1 LADEIS
7 FAMAHK
13 CGGLRTS
20 VYQACGDPSIF
31 STNDSRTRIG
41 PIRFACEAIAIIII
55 FRKQEYMTQ
64 STEKISPSHSEEHM
78 LGHGFYN
85 KHSHEQ
91 ARANTYALPLIVEA
105 INRID
110 LAQIGGEFRIADY
123 GSAQGQ
129 NSLLPMK
136 TAIAQTRARAAK
148 PSGTAIPI
156 DVTHTDLPTN
166 DWSTLFQT
174 VLFSPDS
181 YLAGE
186 TDVFCFAS
194 GTSIYQ
200 QIFPP
205 AHIALGYSAI
215 TEHWLSRKPCNIP
228 NEIWSARATGEVH
241 NTWAAQARTDWHAFL
256 QYRALEMQPSAQ
268 LLIIGSGANAEG
280 NSGAEGLIDLAN
292 QILQQLVK
300 DGTLYPT
307 EYEEMAIPTY
317 YRIAEEWTEP
327 FMPNS
332 TSVPAADLSLDHFE
346 EVTLPDVYLEQF
358 QQDGN
363 AQAFAEAYSGFFKAA
378 YEPCLFVNLNDKR
391 TAESRQQV
399 IDLFSQR
406 LQSALAQDPAKY
418 SCRWI
423 LDLMLISKKQK

>member
-1 LADEIS
+1 
-7 FAMAHK
+7 MAHK

-20 VYQACGDPSIF
+20 VYQACGDPSTREGFRSQSSRRTGPGREHGQYVLLAKPLQSSSF
-31 STNDSRTRIG
+31 SES
-41 PIRFACEAIAIIII
+41 
-55 FRKQEYMTQ
+55 
-64 STEKISPSHSEEHM
+64 
-78 LGHGFYN
+78 

-91 ARANTYALPLIVEA
+91 AKANTYALPLIVEG

-110 LAQIGGEFRIADY
+110 LKQIGSEFGIADY

-136 TAIAQTRARAAK
+136 TAIAQIRALAPKSGRA
-148 PSGTAIPI
+148 TIPI
-156 DVTHTDLPTN
+156 SVTHTDLPTN
-166 DWSTLFQT
+166 DWSTLFQA

-186 TDVFCFAS
+186 SDVFCFAS
-194 GTSIYQ
+194 GTSVYQ

-205 AHIALGYSAI
+205 NHIAFGYSAI

-228 NEIWSARATGEVH
+228 NEIWSPRATGEVH
-241 NTWAAQARTDWHAFL
+241 NTWAAQAKVDWHSFL

-268 LLIIGSGANAEG
+268 LLIVGSGADTEG

-292 QILQQLVK
+292 HILQQLVK
-300 DGTLYPT
+300 AGTLYPS

-317 YRIAEEWTEP
+317 YRTAQEWKEP
-327 FMPNS
+327 F
-332 TSVPAADLSLDHFE
+332 TSQSNFPQGGVLSLGHFE
-346 EVTLPDVYLEQF
+346 EVTLPDVYLEKV
-358 QQDGN
+358 QQDGD
-363 AQAFAEAYSGFFKAA
+363 AQAFAKAYTGFFKAA
-378 YEPCLFVNLNDKR
+378 YEPCLFVNLSDKR
-391 TAESRQQV
+391 TPESRQQV

-418 SCRWI
+418 SCRWR
-423 LDLMLISKKQK
+423 LQLMLISKRPE

>member
-1 LADEIS
+1 MDLGREHSKYVLLAKPLQSSS
-7 FAMAHK
+7 F
-13 CGGLRTS
+13 S
-20 VYQACGDPSIF
+20 
-31 STNDSRTRIG
+31 
-41 PIRFACEAIAIIII
+41 E
-55 FRKQEYMTQ
+55 KQEHMTQ
-64 STEKISPSHSEEHM
+64 PTKKLSASHSEEHM

-91 ARANTYALPLIVEA
+91 AKANTYALSLIVEA
-105 INRID
+105 ITRID
-110 LAQIGGEFRIADY
+110 FAQIGSEFRIADY

-136 TAIAQTRARAAK
+136 TALAQIKKLTPKSA
-148 PSGTAIPI
+148 TIPI
-156 DVTHTDLPTN
+156 SVTHTDLPTN

-186 TDVFCFAS
+186 RDVFCFAS

-200 QIFPP
+200 QIFPTN
-205 AHIALGYSAI
+205 HIAFGYSAI

-228 NEIWSARATGEVH
+228 NQIWSVRATGKVH
-241 NTWAAQARTDWHAFL
+241 STWAAQAKADWHAFL
-256 QYRALEMQPSAQ
+256 QYRASEMQPSAQ
-268 LLIIGSGANAEG
+268 LVIIGSGANAEG

-317 YRIAEEWTEP
+317 YRIAQEWKEP
-327 FMPNS
+327 F
-332 TSVPAADLSLDHFE
+332 TSESNFRAVLSLDHFE
-346 EVTLPDVYLEQF
+346 EVTIPEVYLKKF
-358 QQDGN
+358 QQDGD
-363 AQAFAEAYSGFFKAA
+363 AQSFAKAYTGFFKAA
-378 YEPCLFVNLNDKR
+378 YEPCLFVNLSDKR
-391 TAESRQQV
+391 TPESRQQV

-418 SCRWI
+418 SCRWR
-423 LDLMLISKKQK
+423 LQLMLISKRPE

>member
-1 LADEIS
+1 
-7 FAMAHK
+7 M
-13 CGGLRTS
+13 
-20 VYQACGDPSIF
+20 
-31 STNDSRTRIG
+31 TR
-41 PIRFACEAIAIIII
+41 
-55 FRKQEYMTQ
+55 
-64 STEKISPSHSEEHM
+64 STENLSVSRGEEHM

-91 ARANTYALPLIVEA
+91 AKANTYGLPLIVEA

-136 TAIAQTRARAAK
+136 TAVAQIKTLAAK
-148 PSGTAIPI
+148 SGRATIPI
-156 DVTHTDLPTN
+156 SVTHTDLPTN

-186 TDVFCFAS
+186 RDVFCFAS

-205 AHIALGYSAI
+205 KHIAFGYSAI

-228 NEIWSARATGEVH
+228 NEIWSTRATGEVRD
-241 NTWAAQARTDWHAFL
+241 TWAAQAKADWHAFL

-268 LLIIGSGANAEG
+268 LLIIGSGADAEG
-280 NSGAEGLIDLAN
+280 NSGAEGLTDLAN
-292 QILQQLVK
+292 HILQQLVK
-300 DGTLYPT
+300 AGTLYPK

-317 YRIAEEWTEP
+317 YRTAQEWKEP
-327 FMPNS
+327 FMSDSNFS
-332 TSVPAADLSLDHFE
+332 QSAALSLDDFKE
-346 EVTLPDVYLEQF
+346 LTLDDVYLEQF
-358 QQDGN
+358 ERDGD
-363 AQAFAEAYSGFFKAA
+363 AQAFAKAYTGFFKAA
-378 YEPCLFVNLNDKR
+378 FEPCLFVNLSDKR
-391 TAESRQQV
+391 TPENRQQV
-399 IDLFSQR
+399 IDVFSQR
-406 LQSALAQDPAKY
+406 LQFALAQDPKKY
-418 SCRWI
+418 SCRWV
-423 LDLMLISKKQK
+423 LHLMLISKKQK

>member
-1 LADEIS
+1 MKSLSPWHTNAAVCAQAFIKLAEIRQSSRRTGPGRAHGQYVLLAKPLQSSS
-7 FAMAHK
+7 FFENKNYMA
-13 CGGLRTS
+13 
-20 VYQACGDPSIF
+20 
-31 STNDSRTRIG
+31 
-41 PIRFACEAIAIIII
+41 
-55 FRKQEYMTQ
+55 Q
-64 STEKISPSHSEEHM
+64 STDKLSASHSEEHM

-91 ARANTYALPLIVEA
+91 AKANMYALPLIVEA

-136 TAIAQTRARAAK
+136 TAIAQIRKLPAK
-148 PSGTAIPI
+148 SGTATIPI
-156 DVTHTDLPTN
+156 SVTHTDLPTN

-181 YLAGE
+181 YLTGQ
-186 TDVFCFAS
+186 TNVFCFAS

-205 AHIALGYSAI
+205 NHIAFGYSAI
-215 TEHWLSRKPCNIP
+215 TEHWLSRKPCDIP

-241 NTWAAQARTDWHAFL
+241 NTWAAQAKADWHAFL

-300 DGTLYPT
+300 DGTLKAT
-307 EYEEMAIPTY
+307 EYEQMAVPTY
-317 YRIAEEWTEP
+317 YRTAEEWKEP
-327 FMPNS
+327 FMSDS
-332 TSVPAADLSLDHFE
+332 TFAQAEALSLDYFK
-346 EVTLPDVYLEQF
+346 EVTLPDVYLERF
-358 QQDGN
+358 QQDGD
-363 AQAFAEAYSGFFKAA
+363 AQAFAEAYTGFFKAA

-391 TAESRQQV
+391 TPDSRQQV

-418 SCRWI
+418 SCRWV
-423 LDLMLISKKQK
+423 LHLMLISKKQK

>member
-1 LADEIS
+1 MRRS
-7 FAMAHK
+7 AHK
-13 CGGLRTS
+13 RLSSLRRS
-20 VYQACGDPSIF
+20 VNSRRLSESIF
-31 STNDSRTRIG
+31 SSNGSRTRTR

-64 STEKISPSHSEEHM
+64 STEKLSPSHSEEHM

-91 ARANTYALPLIVEA
+91 ARANTYALSLIVEA

-136 TAIAQTRARAAK
+136 TAIAQIRARAAK
-148 PSGTAIPI
+148 SSGTAIPI

-215 TEHWLSRKPCNIP
+215 TEHWLSCKPCNIP
-228 NEIWSARATGEVH
+228 NEIWSVRATGEVR
-241 NTWAAQARTDWHAFL
+241 NTWAAQAQADWRAFL

-268 LLIIGSGANAEG
+268 LIIVGSGADAKG

-292 QILQQLVK
+292 HILQHLVK
-300 DGTLYPT
+300 DGALDST

-317 YRIAEEWTEP
+317 YRTAQEWKEP
-327 FMPNS
+327 F
-332 TSVPAADLSLDHFE
+332 TSESNFFQRAVLSLDRFE

-363 AQAFAEAYSGFFKAA
+363 ARAFAKAYIGFFKAA
-378 YEPCLFVNLNDKR
+378 YGPCL
-391 TAESRQQV
+391 S
-399 IDLFSQR
+399 
-406 LQSALAQDPAKY
+406 
-418 SCRWI
+418 
-423 LDLMLISKKQK
+423 

>member
-1 LADEIS
+1 
-7 FAMAHK
+7 M
-13 CGGLRTS
+13 R
-20 VYQACGDPSIF
+20 
-31 STNDSRTRIG
+31 
-41 PIRFACEAIAIIII
+41 RFAPSAFIKLAEIRQSSGQPDPGREHGQYVFLAKPSQSSS
-55 FRKQEYMTQ
+55 FSENKKYMTQ
-64 STEKISPSHSEEHM
+64 STDKLSASHSEEHM

-91 ARANTYALPLIVEA
+91 AKANTYALPLIVEA

-136 TAIAQTRARAAK
+136 TAIAQIRTLAAK
-148 PSGTAIPI
+148 AGGVTIPI
-156 DVTHTDLPTN
+156 SVTHTDLPTN

-174 VLFSPDS
+174 VLFSADS

-186 TDVFCFAS
+186 SNVFSFAS
-194 GTSIYQ
+194 GTSIYH

-205 AHIALGYSAI
+205 NHIAFGYSAI
-215 TEHWLSRKPCNIP
+215 TEHWLSCKPCNIP
-228 NEIWSARATGEVH
+228 NEIWSVRASGQVH
-241 NTWAAQARTDWHAFL
+241 ETWAAQAKADWHAFL

-268 LLIIGSGANAEG
+268 LLVVGSGADAEG

-292 QILQQLVK
+292 QILQQLVR
-300 DGTLYPT
+300 DGTLDPT

-317 YRIAEEWTEP
+317 YRTAQEWKEP
-327 FMPNS
+327 F
-332 TSVPAADLSLDHFE
+332 TSESNFFQKAALSLDHFE

-363 AQAFAEAYSGFFKAA
+363 AQVFAKAYTGFFKAA
-378 YEPCLFVNLNDKR
+378 YGPCLFVNLSDKR
-391 TAESRQQV
+391 TPESRQQM

-418 SCRWI
+418 SCRWV
-423 LDLMLISKKQK
+423 LHLMLISKNRK

>member
-1 LADEIS
+1 LLAKPLQASS
-7 FAMAHK
+7 FSENK
-13 CGGLRTS
+13 
-20 VYQACGDPSIF
+20 
-31 STNDSRTRIG
+31 
-41 PIRFACEAIAIIII
+41 
-55 FRKQEYMTQ
+55 KYMTQ
-64 STEKISPSHSEEHM
+64 STDKLPASHSEEHM

-91 ARANTYALPLIVEA
+91 GKANTYALPLIVEA

-110 LAQIGGEFRIADY
+110 LAQIGGELRIADY

-136 TAIAQTRARAAK
+136 TAIAHIRARAAK
-148 PSGTAIPI
+148 SSGTAIPI

-181 YLAGE
+181 YLAEE

-205 AHIALGYSAI
+205 NHIAFGYSAI
-215 TEHWLSRKPCNIP
+215 TEDWLSRKPCDIP
-228 NEIWSARATGEVH
+228 NEIWSVCATGQVRE
-241 NTWAAQARTDWHAFL
+241 TWAAQAKADWHAFL
-256 QYRALEMQPSAQ
+256 EYRALEMQPSAQ
-268 LLIIGSGANAEG
+268 LLIVGSGADAKG

-292 QILQQLVK
+292 HILQQLVK
-300 DGTLYPT
+300 DGTLYPS

-317 YRIAEEWTEP
+317 YRTAQEWKEP
-327 FMPNS
+327 F
-332 TSVPAADLSLDHFE
+332 TSESNFSAVLSLDHFE

-358 QQDGN
+358 QQNGN
-363 AQAFAEAYSGFFKAA
+363 AQAFAKAYTGFFKAA
-378 YEPCLFVNLNDKR
+378 YEPCLFVNLSNER
-391 TAESRQQV
+391 TAENRQQV

-418 SCRWI
+418 SCRWV
-423 LDLMLISKKQK
+423 LHLMLISKKQK